1 MSAADQLPDQLPEP
15 ESDSV
20 VAEMSRMDRAL
31 YAAVATTPTP
41 RLDKVLRDLTRT
53 ADKSVL
59 WFGIAGAL
67 ALAGGDRG
75 RRAALTGV
83 ASIGAASLG
92 VNVGV
97 KTVFRRRRPD
107 RPDPVKH
114 RFVPMPR
121 STSFPSGHSAS
132 AFAFAQGVS
141 SVLPAASVPL
151 HLAAVLVAY
160 SRVHTG
166 VHYPGDVVIGS
177 LIGIVTGG
185 AVGRLLRSRALPG
198 IASPRPS
205 GLRSASV

>member
-1 MSAADQLPDQLPEP
+1 MESSVEEP
-15 ESDSV
+15 GSQPDSV
-20 VAEMSRMDRAL
+20 VTEMSRMDRAL
-31 YAAVATTPTP
+31 YSAVATTPTP
-41 RLDKVLRDLTRT
+41 LLDKALRDLTRT

-59 WFGIAGAL
+59 WFSIAGTL
-67 ALAGGDRG
+67 ALVGGPKG
-75 RRAALTGV
+75 RRAAVTGV
-83 ASIGAASLG
+83 AAIGAASLG

-107 RPDPVKH
+107 RPDPVAH

-185 AVGRLLRSRALPG
+185 AVGRVLRKRAVPG
-198 IASPRPS
+198 VSPP
-205 GLRSASV
+205 